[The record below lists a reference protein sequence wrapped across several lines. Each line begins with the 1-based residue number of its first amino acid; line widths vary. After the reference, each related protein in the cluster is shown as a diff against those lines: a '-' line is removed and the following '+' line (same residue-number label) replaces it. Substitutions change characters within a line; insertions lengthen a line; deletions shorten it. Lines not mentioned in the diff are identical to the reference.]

1 MKAVIVM
8 PARLAS
14 TRLPNKLLCDVHGKT
29 VLRRAYENAKLAR
42 NATDV
47 LIACDDEQLM
57 AEAAS
62 FGGMAYMTSKDHQS
76 GTDRIAE
83 LLPKTDAELIV
94 NVQSDEPLLDP
105 SVIDALIDAMRAS
118 PEASMGT
125 AVIPIKEQADV
136 QNPNVVKCVVDNAG
150 FAVYFSRAAVPFDRD
165 AAGGVPYL
173 KHFGIY
179 AYRRAFLAGYKT
191 MPSSYLEK
199 YEKLEQLR
207 AISNGHKIKVIK
219 ADIDSVGVDTQS
231 DLERVR
237 GIVAKR
243 EGVHG

>member
-29 VLRRAYENAKLAR
+29 VLQRAYENARLAK
-42 NATDV
+42 NAADV
-47 LIACDDEQLM
+47 LIACDDDLLM
-57 AEAAS
+57 ANAAS
-62 FGGMAYMTSKDHQS
+62 FGAAAYLTSKDHQS

-83 LLPKTDAELIV
+83 LLPKTDAEIIV

-105 SVIDALIDAMRAS
+105 SVIEALIDAMRAS

-125 AVIPIKEQADV
+125 AVIPIHDKTDV
-136 QNPNVVKCVVDNAG
+136 TNPNVVKCVVDNAG

-165 AAGGVPYL
+165 NAGSVPYL

-179 AYRRAFLAGYKT
+179 AYRRDFLAGYKT
-191 MPSSYLEK
+191 MQSSYLEK

-219 ADIDSVGVDTQS
+219 AEIDSVGVDTQA
-231 DLERVR
+231 DLDRVR
-237 GIVAKR
+237 EIVAKR
-243 EGVHG
+243 GS